1 MTNKEALVKLESLG
15 RDRPWLCEATGY
27 SINSLYNVF
36 SGDVRELNDR
46 MTKAF
51 ERAFSEEE
59 RRRDVDT
66 TKPGASIWDLVYFS
80 GSEVEKIDRARKIG
94 GYPALPAMYRDAVI
108 QFADKLIDGEKKS
121 VPITAAPKPEPIQLH
136 RLFTTLP
143 FHGSVAAGTPAA
155 TIDDLTDDTLNV
167 KGQWPA
173 GHFALRVSGQS
184 MEPDYPDGS
193 TIICRPLKSGEYA
206 KKGDDVVCADAA
218 GSYFKRLIY
227 SKDGPKTD
235 SPRKAK
241 PHLASINPA
250 FPDVIPASDCPI
262 RAVVVGKD

>member
-121 VPITAAPKPEPIQLH
+121 IPITPI
-136 RLFTTLP
+136 
-143 FHGSVAAGTPAA
+143 SPA
-155 TIDDLTDDTLNV
+155 T
-167 KGQWPA
+167 
-173 GHFALRVSGQS
+173 
-184 MEPDYPDGS
+184 
-193 TIICRPLKSGEYA
+193 
-206 KKGDDVVCADAA
+206 
-218 GSYFKRLIY
+218 
-227 SKDGPKTD
+227 
-235 SPRKAK
+235 AK
-241 PHLASINPA
+241 PHLQAAAGSPILSEVTDWDGADNTVRVRINGLSMEPRLHDGEVITMRHKRASRSPWMKKGLIYLVEYDGGYTVKRYNTRRAHAEEIGQDWAEDGKVKVLESLNPE
-250 FPDVIPASDCPI
+250 FPEIIIKQPVEWVAWLDSKLHD
-262 RAVVVGKD
+262 